1 MNNPTRLNA
10 ETTGMSVMVNEIK
23 KPVLLTL
30 VLLII
35 CGLAYPVLMTGLSQ
49 AIFPEKANGSLIEVN
64 GHAVGSKLVG
74 QAFTDAR
81 FMKCRP
87 SAYNYNTYTQAD
99 KDSGSYAGVA
109 SGSQNFG
116 PTNPALA
123 ERVEKDLEEFLRNS
137 PSVSKEDIPTD
148 LLTASGSGLEPYIS
162 PAAAAVQI
170 PAMAEATGLSKE
182 RLESIVKR
190 HTRGK
195 FLGIFGGETVNV
207 LMVNL
212 DIAGELG
219 LLQASR

>member
-1 MNNPTRLNA
+1 M
-10 ETTGMSVMVNEIK
+10 
-23 KPVLLTL
+23 
-30 VLLII
+30 
-35 CGLAYPVLMTGLSQ
+35 
-49 AIFPEKANGSLIEVN
+49 
-64 GHAVGSKLVG
+64 
-74 QAFTDAR
+74 
-81 FMKCRP
+81 
-87 SAYNYNTYTQAD
+87 
-99 KDSGSYAGVA
+99 A

-123 ERVEKDLEEFLRNS
+123 ERVEKDLEEFLRNN

-162 PAAAAVQI
+162 PAAAAIQI

-182 RLESIVKR
+182 RLEAIVKR

-219 LLQASR
+219 LLQTSR